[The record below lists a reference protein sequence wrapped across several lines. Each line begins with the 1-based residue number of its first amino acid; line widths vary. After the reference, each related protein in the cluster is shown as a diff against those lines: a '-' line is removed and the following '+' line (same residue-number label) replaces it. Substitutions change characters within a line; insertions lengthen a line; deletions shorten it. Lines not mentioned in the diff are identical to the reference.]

1 MYEYLQN
8 VFSSVKCKQEEK
20 KSRPEQKVS
29 TKQLIEE
36 SGDYDEAINN
46 DGGNNSTEDLSE
58 PMMKWRLEAL
68 MIILG
73 MLFILPLELI
83 SIFF

>member
-1 MYEYLQN
+1 MQ
-8 VFSSVKCKQEEK
+8 KGGK
-20 KSRPEQKVS
+20 KTRPEKKVS

-36 SGDYDEAINN
+36 SSDNDEAINN

>member
-1 MYEYLQN
+1 MQN
-8 VFSSVKCKQEEK
+8 VFSSVKHKREEK
-20 KSRPEQKVS
+20 KSRSEKKVS

-36 SGDYDEAINN
+36 SGDNDEAINN

-58 PMMKWRLEAL
+58 PMMEWRLEAL

-73 MLFILPLELI
+73 MLFILLLELI